1 MLGISLIVQY
11 IHFQLHAGYLIKC
24 PILNSPY
31 SSSNC
36 ELCSVISI
44 SVVDTITQTPK
55 LKHWDQ
61 LRFLHS
67 VLFPIKFLRSFQF
80 HLSFLSVSS
89 FSLATTATTS
99 DSSWPLEQSD
109 WPNSH
114 PSSEMESNDSPTK
127 TSLGFYP
134 LCRIICPL
142 SIAKGFLRLRHCL
155 LDVLLAVHE
164 YPTISSSLV

>member
-1 MLGISLIVQY
+1 MQTDKTDLKTLISYNQLQKNPSLLFWSQLYIQLHAGYLINCPIQ
-11 IHFQLHAGYLIKC
+11 HFQLHAGYLIKC

-55 LKHWDQ
+55 PKHWDQ

-80 HLSFLSVSS
+80 HLSLLSVRS

-99 DSSWPLEQSD
+99 DSFPDRLNSQIGQTPTLALKWNPMTLLPRPL
-109 WPNSH
+109 W
-114 PSSEMESNDSPTK
+114 
-127 TSLGFYP
+127 GFI
-134 LCRIICPL
+134 LFV
-142 SIAKGFLRLRHCL
+142 G
-155 LDVLLAVHE
+155 
-164 YPTISSSLV
+164 